1 MRVLFDQSAPY
12 GLARYLEGHSV
23 ATAEECGWDR
33 LTNGDLLA
41 AAEKDGFDLFLT
53 ADKNIRYQQ
62 NLSGRKIALVVL
74 GNSPWQLVLLH
85 IAEIVAAVNAA
96 TPGSFVEVEIP
107 LPPKKPFT
115 HSSRDT

>member
-23 ATAEECGWDR
+23 ATAEECEWHR

-41 AAEKDGFDLFLT
+41 TAEKIGFDLFLT
-53 ADKNIRYQQ
+53 ADKNIRHQQ
-62 NLSGRKIALVVL
+62 NLSDRKIALIVL
-74 GNSPWQLVLLH
+74 GNSPWQIVRLH
-85 IAEIVAAVNAA
+85 IAEIGVPVNVA

-115 HSSRDT
+115 RS

>member
-1 MRVLFDQSAPY
+1 MNRWMRILFNQSAPY
-12 GLARYLEGHSV
+12 GLVRYLEGHSV
-23 ATAEECGWDR
+23 STAEKCGWDR

-41 AAEKDGFDLFLT
+41 TSEKDGFDLFLT

-62 NLSGRKIALVVL
+62 NLLNRKIALIVL
-74 GNSPWQLVLLH
+74 SNSPWQFVRLH

-96 TPGSFVEVEIP
+96 TPGSFVEIEIP

-115 HSSRDT
+115 RP